1 MSYCEDDV
9 VHCENRSRVYIMRVC
24 NKECSMLMRA
34 DYHVMNDIHKIM
46 RVKNRISKQEDIY
59 E

>member
-1 MSYCEDDV
+1 
-9 VHCENRSRVYIMRVC
+9 MRAC

-34 DYHVMNDIHKIM
+34 DYHVMNDTHKIM
-46 RVKNRISKQEDIY
+46 RGKNRISKQEDIY

>member
-1 MSYCEDDV
+1 MSHCEDDV
-9 VHCENRSRVYIMRVC
+9 VHCENRSRVYIMRAC

-34 DYHVMNDIHKIM
+34 DYHVMNDTHKIM
-46 RVKNRISKQEDIY
+46 RGKNRISKQEDIY